1 MQQPLTPLLETARE
15 ILDGSGRK
23 GLHISMIAKIA
34 VDQNKNMGLPLEE
47 FQKKIGTAL
56 AANLKTKKPR
66 FASVNHSSGP
76 RKGKPKQGWY
86 RLKEERTAPAA
97 FAVNAPQP
105 SKNFLGKA
113 GEYAVMSELLF
124 WEFNV
129 SSMIVDDGIDL
140 VASKDNKFFHIQV
153 KTSSCPKDNVWRFTI
168 SKASFMRYNSGNVF
182 YVFVLR
188 KTNGNEFIIIPSPQ
202 INYMIHSSSISDAQT
217 LSLNI
222 SCNEKKKEYILNG
235 QINVTPYLG
244 DFGGIIV

>member
-1 MQQPLTPLLETARE
+1 MQQPLTPLLETAKE
-15 ILDGSGRK
+15 ILEEAGRK
-23 GLHISMIAKIA
+23 GLHISMIAKFA

-66 FASVNHSSGP
+66 FANVNHSSGP
-76 RKGKPKQGWY
+76 RKGKPKLGWY
-86 RLKEERTAPAA
+86 RLKEERTVPTS
-97 FAVNAPQP
+97 FTVSAPQP
-105 SKNFLGKA
+105 SRNFLGKA

-153 KTSSCPKDNVWRFTI
+153 KTSSCPKDSIWRFTI

-188 KTNGNEFIIIPSPQ
+188 KAEGNDFIIIPSQQ
-202 INYMIHSSSISDAQT
+202 ISYMIHSSIISDTQT
-217 LSLNI
+217 LSINI
-222 SCNEKKKEYILNG
+222 SYHEKKKEYLLNG
-235 QINVTPYLG
+235 KIDVTPYRG
-244 DFGGIIV
+244 NFGAIIV